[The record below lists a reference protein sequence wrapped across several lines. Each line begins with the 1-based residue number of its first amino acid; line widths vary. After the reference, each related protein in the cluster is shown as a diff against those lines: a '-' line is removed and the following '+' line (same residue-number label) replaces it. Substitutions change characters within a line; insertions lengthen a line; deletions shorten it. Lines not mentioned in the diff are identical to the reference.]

1 MKPKFP
7 ESNTFEKI
15 SAALPARTRR
25 HLQKKILQWYLANR
39 RQLPWRAT
47 TDPYAI
53 CVSEV
58 MLQQTQTV
66 KVLEYYDNF
75 LRRFPT
81 FAALAQAQ
89 QDDVLKAWEGLGY
102 YSRARNMHR
111 AAQEVVL
118 THSGTLPHEYDKL
131 LAITSIGPYTAAAIA
146 SIAFN
151 RDYAVLDGNVERVLS
166 RIFLITLPP
175 KDASAKKLF
184 QHLANV
190 FLLKGQA
197 KDWNQALMELGATV
211 CSPQKPNC
219 GSCPAQRHCR
229 GYNELEKPEQLP
241 VRVAAKPRPHHH
253 LAVGLIWKGAK
264 LLIDQRAENGL
275 LGGLWEFPGGEILPG
290 ETPEIA
296 LCRNLREALAVEIE
310 VENFFTHITHGFTHF
325 SVTLHVYHGR
335 YRSGKPRAR
344 DGQKW
349 RWASLHELEQF
360 AFPTAYRKIIS
371 ALRRLD

>member
-53 CVSEV
+53 WVSEV

-131 LAITSIGPYTAAAIA
+131 LAITGIGPYTAAAIA

-151 RDYAVLDGNVERVLS
+151 RDNAVLDGNVERVLS
-166 RIFLITLPP
+166 RIFLIPLPP

-211 CSPQKPNC
+211 CSPQKQNC

>member
-1 MKPKFP
+1 MKAKFP
-7 ESNTFEKI
+7 DPNTFENI
-15 SAALPARTRR
+15 LTAQPARARR

-53 CVSEV
+53 WVSEV

-81 FAALAQAQ
+81 IAALAQAQ
-89 QDDVLKAWEGLGY
+89 QDEVLKAWEGLGY
-102 YSRARNMHR
+102 YSRARNLHR
-111 AAQEVVL
+111 AAQELVR
-118 THSGTLPHEYDKL
+118 THSGKLPHEYDEL
-131 LAITSIGPYTAAAIA
+131 LAIIGIGPYTAAAVA

-151 RDYAVLDGNVERVLS
+151 RNHAVLDGNVERVLS

-175 KDASAKKLF
+175 KNPSAKKIF
-184 QHLANV
+184 QHVAND

-197 KDWNQALMELGATV
+197 QDWNQALMELGATV

-219 GSCPAQRHCR
+219 ASCPAQRHCR

-241 VRVAAKPRPHHH
+241 VRIAAKPRPHYHF
-253 LAVGLIWKGAK
+253 AVGLIRKGAK

-275 LGGLWEFPGGEILPG
+275 LGGLWEFPGGEILPD

-296 LCRNLREALAVEIE
+296 LCRNLRETLAIEIE
-310 VENFFTHITHGFTHF
+310 VENFFTHVKHGFTHF
-325 SVTLHVYHGR
+325 SVTLHVYHGH

-344 DGQKW
+344 GCQKW
-349 RWASLHELEQF
+349 RWASLHELERF

-371 ALRRLD
+371 ALRQLD